1 MTPLVLL
8 PGMMC
13 DERLF
18 ASQINELSK
27 RREVHFAK
35 ITDHETISELA
46 SDVLNNAPPVFALAG
61 LSMGG
66 IVAMEIVSQA
76 PERVERLALLDTN
89 PLAELP
95 DVLKRRGP
103 QIDAIKKGHLKNI
116 YKDEWKQRKYSSY
129 PFARRHYLPNNAIVN
144 TELFGEYG
152 GLLGTSAMMQRGC
165 CFKCA
170 FCVYNVP
177 GYIQPKSNQMVEEEI
192 EYLKREY
199 KIQGLN
205 LRDEIAIPLAPKVAA
220 GFLDAIGRTNLKWR
234 GQTKVGASKGK
245 MVTREV
251 LKLAAESG

>member
-103 QIDAIKKGHLKNI
+103 QIDAIKNGQLKEIIRDEMKPNYLFDGVRKTEILKLCMDMALDIGPDAFIRQSIALRDRVDQKNTQGSYKRPALVLCGRHDVLCPLERHELMHTLLENSKLEIIEDAGHLPTL
-116 YKDEWKQRKYSSY
+116 E
-129 PFARRHYLPNNAIVN
+129 
-144 TELFGEYG
+144 
-152 GLLGTSAMMQRGC
+152 
-165 CFKCA
+165 
-170 FCVYNVP
+170 
-177 GYIQPKSNQMVEEEI
+177 QPKITTM
-192 EYLKREY
+192 
-199 KIQGLN
+199 
-205 LRDEIAIPLAPKVAA
+205 ALASW
-220 GFLDAIGRTNLKWR
+220 LEDT
-234 GQTKVGASKGK
+234 
-245 MVTREV
+245 
-251 LKLAAESG
+251 

>member
-27 RREVHFAK
+27 QREVHFAK
-35 ITDHETISELA
+35 ITDFETISELA

-76 PERVERLALLDTN
+76 PERVDRLALLDTN

-103 QIDAIKKGHLKNI
+103 QIDAIKNGQLKEIIRDEMKPNYLFDGVRKTEILKLCMDMALDIGPDAFIRQSIALRDRVDQKNTLGSYKRPALVLCGRHDVLCPLERHELMHTLLENSKLEIIEDAGHLPTL
-116 YKDEWKQRKYSSY
+116 E
-129 PFARRHYLPNNAIVN
+129 
-144 TELFGEYG
+144 
-152 GLLGTSAMMQRGC
+152 
-165 CFKCA
+165 
-170 FCVYNVP
+170 
-177 GYIQPKSNQMVEEEI
+177 QPKITTM
-192 EYLKREY
+192 
-199 KIQGLN
+199 
-205 LRDEIAIPLAPKVAA
+205 ALASW
-220 GFLDAIGRTNLKWR
+220 LEDT
-234 GQTKVGASKGK
+234 
-245 MVTREV
+245 
-251 LKLAAESG
+251 

>member
-103 QIDAIKKGHLKNI
+103 QIDAIKNGQLKEIIRDEMKPNYLFDGVRKTEILKLCMDMALDIGPDAFIRQSIALRDRVDQKNTLGSYKRPALVLCGRHDVLCPLERHELMHTLLENSKLEIIEDAGHLPTL
-116 YKDEWKQRKYSSY
+116 E
-129 PFARRHYLPNNAIVN
+129 
-144 TELFGEYG
+144 
-152 GLLGTSAMMQRGC
+152 
-165 CFKCA
+165 
-170 FCVYNVP
+170 
-177 GYIQPKSNQMVEEEI
+177 QPKI
-192 EYLKREY
+192 TTT
-199 KIQGLN
+199 
-205 LRDEIAIPLAPKVAA
+205 ALASW
-220 GFLDAIGRTNLKWR
+220 LEDT
-234 GQTKVGASKGK
+234 
-245 MVTREV
+245 
-251 LKLAAESG
+251 

>member
-76 PERVERLALLDTN
+76 PERVDRLALLDTN

-103 QIDAIKKGHLKNI
+103 QIDAIKNGQLKEIIRDEMKPNYLFDGVRKTEILKLCMDMALDIGPAAFIRQSIALRDRVDQKNTLGSYKRPALVLCGRHDVLCPLERHELMHTLLENSKLEIIEDAGHLPTL
-116 YKDEWKQRKYSSY
+116 E
-129 PFARRHYLPNNAIVN
+129 
-144 TELFGEYG
+144 
-152 GLLGTSAMMQRGC
+152 
-165 CFKCA
+165 
-170 FCVYNVP
+170 
-177 GYIQPKSNQMVEEEI
+177 QPKITTM
-192 EYLKREY
+192 
-199 KIQGLN
+199 
-205 LRDEIAIPLAPKVAA
+205 ALASW
-220 GFLDAIGRTNLKWR
+220 LEDT
-234 GQTKVGASKGK
+234 
-245 MVTREV
+245 
-251 LKLAAESG
+251 

>member
-95 DVLKRRGP
+95 DVAKRRGP
-103 QIDAIKKGHLKNI
+103 QIDAIKNGQLKEIIRDEMKPNYLFDGVRKTEILKLCMDMALDIGPDAFIRQSIALRDRVDQKNTLGSYKRPALVLCGRHDVLCPLERHELMHTLLENSKLEILEDAGHLPTL
-116 YKDEWKQRKYSSY
+116 E
-129 PFARRHYLPNNAIVN
+129 
-144 TELFGEYG
+144 
-152 GLLGTSAMMQRGC
+152 
-165 CFKCA
+165 
-170 FCVYNVP
+170 
-177 GYIQPKSNQMVEEEI
+177 QPKITTM
-192 EYLKREY
+192 
-199 KIQGLN
+199 
-205 LRDEIAIPLAPKVAA
+205 ALASW
-220 GFLDAIGRTNLKWR
+220 LEDT
-234 GQTKVGASKGK
+234 
-245 MVTREV
+245 
-251 LKLAAESG
+251 

>member
-103 QIDAIKKGHLKNI
+103 QIDAIKNGQLKEIIRDEMKPNYLFDGVRKTEILKLCMDMALDIGPDVFIRQSIALRDRVDQKNTLGSYKRPALVLCGRHDVLCPLERHELMHTLLENSKLEIIEDAGHLPTL
-116 YKDEWKQRKYSSY
+116 E
-129 PFARRHYLPNNAIVN
+129 
-144 TELFGEYG
+144 
-152 GLLGTSAMMQRGC
+152 
-165 CFKCA
+165 
-170 FCVYNVP
+170 
-177 GYIQPKSNQMVEEEI
+177 QPKITTM
-192 EYLKREY
+192 
-199 KIQGLN
+199 
-205 LRDEIAIPLAPKVAA
+205 ALASW
-220 GFLDAIGRTNLKWR
+220 LEDT
-234 GQTKVGASKGK
+234 
-245 MVTREV
+245 
-251 LKLAAESG
+251 

>member
-103 QIDAIKKGHLKNI
+103 QIDAIKNGQLKEIIRDEMKPNYLFDGVRKTEILKLCMDMALDIGPAAFIRQYIALRDRVDQKNTLGSYKRPALVLCGRHDVLCPLERHELMHTLLENSKLEIIEDAGHLPTL
-116 YKDEWKQRKYSSY
+116 E
-129 PFARRHYLPNNAIVN
+129 
-144 TELFGEYG
+144 
-152 GLLGTSAMMQRGC
+152 
-165 CFKCA
+165 
-170 FCVYNVP
+170 
-177 GYIQPKSNQMVEEEI
+177 QPKITTM
-192 EYLKREY
+192 
-199 KIQGLN
+199 
-205 LRDEIAIPLAPKVAA
+205 ALASW
-220 GFLDAIGRTNLKWR
+220 LEDT
-234 GQTKVGASKGK
+234 
-245 MVTREV
+245 
-251 LKLAAESG
+251 

>member
-35 ITDHETISELA
+35 ITDYETISELA
-46 SDVLNNAPPVFALAG
+46 SNVLNNAPPVFALAG

-103 QIDAIKKGHLKNI
+103 QIDAIKNGQLKEIIRDEMKPNYLFDGVRKTEILKLCMDMALDIGPDAFIRQSIALRDRVDQKNTLGSYKRPALVLCGRHDVLCPLERHELMHTLLENSKLEIIEDAGHLPTL
-116 YKDEWKQRKYSSY
+116 E
-129 PFARRHYLPNNAIVN
+129 
-144 TELFGEYG
+144 
-152 GLLGTSAMMQRGC
+152 
-165 CFKCA
+165 
-170 FCVYNVP
+170 
-177 GYIQPKSNQMVEEEI
+177 QPKITTM
-192 EYLKREY
+192 
-199 KIQGLN
+199 
-205 LRDEIAIPLAPKVAA
+205 ALASW
-220 GFLDAIGRTNLKWR
+220 LEDT
-234 GQTKVGASKGK
+234 
-245 MVTREV
+245 
-251 LKLAAESG
+251 

>member
-103 QIDAIKKGHLKNI
+103 QIDAIKNGQLKEIIRDEMKPNYLFDGVRKTEILKLCMDMALDIGPAAFIRQSIALRDRVDQKNTLGSYKRPALVLCGRHDVLCPLERHELMHTLLENSKLEIIEDAGHLPTL
-116 YKDEWKQRKYSSY
+116 E
-129 PFARRHYLPNNAIVN
+129 
-144 TELFGEYG
+144 
-152 GLLGTSAMMQRGC
+152 
-165 CFKCA
+165 
-170 FCVYNVP
+170 
-177 GYIQPKSNQMVEEEI
+177 QPKI
-192 EYLKREY
+192 TTT
-199 KIQGLN
+199 
-205 LRDEIAIPLAPKVAA
+205 ALASW
-220 GFLDAIGRTNLKWR
+220 LEDI
-234 GQTKVGASKGK
+234 
-245 MVTREV
+245 
-251 LKLAAESG
+251 

>member
-46 SDVLNNAPPVFALAG
+46 SDVLNNATPVFALAG

-103 QIDAIKKGHLKNI
+103 QIDAIKNGQLKEIIRDEMKPNYLFDGVRKTEILKLCMDMALDIGPDAFIRQSIALRDRVDQKNTLGSYKRPALVLCGRHDVLCPLERHELMHTLLENSKLEIIEDAGHLPTL
-116 YKDEWKQRKYSSY
+116 E
-129 PFARRHYLPNNAIVN
+129 
-144 TELFGEYG
+144 
-152 GLLGTSAMMQRGC
+152 
-165 CFKCA
+165 
-170 FCVYNVP
+170 
-177 GYIQPKSNQMVEEEI
+177 QPKITTM
-192 EYLKREY
+192 
-199 KIQGLN
+199 
-205 LRDEIAIPLAPKVAA
+205 ALASW
-220 GFLDAIGRTNLKWR
+220 LEDT
-234 GQTKVGASKGK
+234 
-245 MVTREV
+245 
-251 LKLAAESG
+251 